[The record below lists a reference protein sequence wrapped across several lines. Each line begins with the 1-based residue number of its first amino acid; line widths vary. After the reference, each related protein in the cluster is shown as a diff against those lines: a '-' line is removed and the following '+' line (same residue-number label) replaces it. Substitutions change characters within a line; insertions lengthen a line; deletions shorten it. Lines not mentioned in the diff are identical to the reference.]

1 MWSGK
6 CPVLEMSVRR
16 NVLVGK
22 RPVGNVSVGE
32 VSVGELSSRKC
43 ELGNC
48 PVGELSAYRIK
59 SSHPELFLGK
69 SVLKMCM
76 QQILYTGEHPCQS
89 AIYWT
94 HNLTWVFSYKFAPFC
109 YLFSEHLFR
118 GTPLD
123 SCFLLYT
130 HTAK

>member
-6 CPVLEMSVRR
+6 CPVREMSVWG

-22 RPVGNVSVGE
+22 RPVGKVSVGE
-32 VSVGELSSRKC
+32 VSVGELFSGKC
-43 ELGNC
+43 QLGNC

-76 QQILYTGEHPCQS
+76 HQILYTGEHPCQS
-89 AIYWT
+89 AIYLT
-94 HNLTWVFSYKFAPFC
+94 HTLTWVFSYKFAAFC

-130 HTAK
+130 HNAK